1 MGAHYEEGPEGST
14 VKRRLWTKRELTLLR
29 RRYPNTPTDVLAAEL
44 GRSKTSVYQTAVK
57 LGIKKSPRY
66 LAAQREAEAERLRDA
81 GRAHRFAKGHR
92 PWNAGLK
99 GFAAG
104 GRSAET
110 RFKPGHRPAKW
121 VPVGTEVVDSDG
133 YLKRKVRDD
142 APPGMSRKNWKY
154 VHVLVWEEAHG
165 PVPHGHSI
173 VFKDGDKTNI
183 QLSNLECIPRTELMR
198 RNSVHRLP
206 KELARAVQLLGA
218 VRRQINKR
226 EKNRAT
232 T

>member
-1 MGAHYEEGPEGST
+1 MNGRS
-14 VKRRLWTKRELTLLR
+14 WTKRELAIVR
-29 RRYPNTPTDVLAAEL
+29 RRYPNTPTSILAAEL
-44 GRSKTSVYQTAVK
+44 GRTERSIWQQAVK
-57 LGIKKSPRY
+57 MGVRKSARY
-66 LAAQREAEAERLRDA
+66 LEAKRKAEAERLCAA
-81 GRAHRFAKGHR
+81 GQAHRFPKGHR
-92 PWNAGLK
+92 PWNAGRK
-99 GFAAG
+99 GYVAG

-165 PVPHGHSI
+165 PVPPGHSI

-183 QLSNLECIPRTELMR
+183 QLSNLECIPRAELMA
-198 RNSVHRLP
+198 RNTVHRLP
-206 KELARAVQLLGA
+206 KELARTVQLLGA
-218 VRRQINKR
+218 VKRQINRR
-226 EKNRAT
+226 EKNRT
-232 T
+232 TT